1 MRSNT
6 KGIIG
11 MVAGA
16 AAVGAA
22 LMFYKRKDGTTL
34 GSHLL
39 NSARDLSGNIGG
51 YAASIKDRLL
61 HNVKG
66 PGGEPVYVDMYDR
79 QFYENSEGQRIF
91 LEQD

>member
-1 MRSNT
+1 MRNNA

-34 GSHLL
+34 GSHLW
-39 NSARDLSGNIGG
+39 NSARDMGGNIGG
-51 YAASIKDRLL
+51 YAAKIKDRLL

-66 PGGEPVYVDMYDR
+66 PGGEAVYLDMYDR
-79 QFYENSEGQRIF
+79 QFYENNEGQRVY
-91 LEQD
+91 LDNA